1 MGFKIDTGDGP
12 NSDINITP
20 LIDVVLVL
28 LIIFMV
34 LTPRTIEEMSA
45 NLPSKKPA
53 QRDKPKDPKD
63 QLLVAAYAD
72 GQVALNL
79 NIMEKRELFDQ
90 LKKRLRAR
98 DKRVVFLDAH
108 PDLDYGTVVLV
119 MDLIRDAGADRVG
132 LARLKD
138 EGPKHPDDV
147 ESGAGEGGEGDGAA
161 PG

>member
-1 MGFKIDTGDGP
+1 MGFKIEKGDGP
-12 NSDINITP
+12 NGDINITP

-45 NLPSKKPA
+45 NLPSKKA
-53 QRDKPKDPKD
+53 QQPKKPKDPKD
-63 QLLVAAYAD
+63 QLLVAAYSD
-72 GQVALNL
+72 GEVALNL
-79 NIMEKRELFDQ
+79 NIMTKRELFDQ
-90 LKKRLRAR
+90 LKKRLRAK

-108 PDLDYGTVVLV
+108 PDLDYATVVTV

-138 EGPKHPDDV
+138 EGPKHPDDI
-147 ESGAGEGGEGDGAA
+147 EEGAEGAEGAGAA

>member
-1 MGFKIDTGDGP
+1 MGFKIEKGDGP

-34 LTPRTIEEMSA
+34 LTPRTVEEMSA
-45 NLPSKKPA
+45 NLPSKKPIK
-53 QRDKPKDPKD
+53 QDTPKDPKD

-72 GQVALNL
+72 GEVALNL
-79 NIMEKRELFDQ
+79 NLLTKRELFEQ
-90 LKKRLRAR
+90 LKQRLRAR

-108 PDLDYGTVVLV
+108 PDLDYATVVAV

-132 LARLKD
+132 LARMKD

-147 ESGAGEGGEGDGAA
+147 EGEGAAEGAEGAE